1 MKRIILK
8 TSSQPFEK
16 QNSNQNKQISFK
28 PMQQPIHHVNLPL
41 SPPPSIDNVA
51 FVNSFIETVKCTTGR
66 TNISKLQSRK
76 STSHKIKRKMG
87 CVRAITVNKHMS
99 SLDHC

>member
-66 TNISKLQSRK
+66 TNISRNLK
-76 STSHKIKRKMG
+76 
-87 CVRAITVNKHMS
+87 
-99 SLDHC
+99 